1 MRSHRLGSE
10 ATVAAGILLI
20 LATAAPAEACG
31 WWCDRDAVSHRR
43 AARAYGY
50 SAYIAPRPAA
60 RVSSRA
66 ILLTTPRP
74 PGGSTTLD
82 PPGYTSMQGILES
95 PVPSSSRPA
104 LLGSSGPV
112 YGYTAGPRA
121 HWRLRR

>member
-1 MRSHRLGSE
+1 MRSHHLRRE
-10 ATVAAGILLI
+10 ATVAAGILLM

-43 AARAYGY
+43 PARVYGY

-66 ILLTTPRP
+66 ILLTTPPP

-82 PPGYTSMQGILES
+82 PPGFTSMQGILES
-95 PVPSSSRPA
+95 PIPSSRPA

-112 YGYTAGPRA
+112 YGYNGSPR
-121 HWRLRR
+121 RLRR